1 MEVPSC
7 SRAAPPRLSIDS
19 RVTVLTAGEDAADG
33 GRSGGSVMKRK
44 TVLAVFLV
52 VLAYLVLG
60 GVLFRALEQPF
71 ESSQQSTVA
80 AAKAVFLSRHG
91 CVPSH
96 ELEVLIQQIS
106 DAIKVGVNPI
116 GNASKKSSHWDL
128 GGAFFFSGTVITTIG
143 TSPFRQLHRCV
154 STDGHRHPSLC
165 HHRFGNIAPS
175 TQGGRILCMAYAL
188 IGIPL
193 FGILL
198 AGVGDQL
205 GTIFGKGI
213 ANIEKIFV
221 RKISQTRVRVMST
234 VVFVLAGCV
243 LFVAVPAA
251 IFMRTEGWSS
261 LEAIYFVVT
270 TLTTIGF
277 GDFVAG
283 GDADIEYSEWYKPL
297 VWFWILVGL
306 AYFAAVLSMIGYWLH
321 ALSRRTK
328 KEVGE
333 FTAQAA
339 EWKASVAAELKQT
352 RRRLSVEIHERL
364 QRVGS
369 SSSSSSRRRANDV
382 LRRHSMDV
390 LTAQKRGSFSLAP
403 KAGSADGISSATS
416 LANGQAI
423 GITHGNKL
431 LLPNGHCL
439 PGARLEKRYSSPFT

>member
-1 MEVPSC
+1 MTLLLLCHSSPICRPGDTDPELAIPPTGMEVPSC
-7 SRAAPPRLSIDS
+7 SRAAPRLSIDS

-33 GRSGGSVMKRK
+33 GRLGGSVMKRK

-80 AAKAVFLSRHG
+80 AAKATFLSRHG
-91 CVPSH
+91 CVPPH
-96 ELEVLIQQIS
+96 ELEQIS

-143 TSPFRQLHRCV
+143 
-154 STDGHRHPSLC
+154 
-165 HHRFGNIAPS
+165 FGNIAPS

-221 RKISQTRVRVMST
+221 KRKISQTRVRVMST

-283 GDADIEYSEWYKPL
+283 GDADIDYSEWYKPL